1 SKLEYSRVP
10 SRSHSTK
17 IACSQIGADT
27 AILARASKLRVVPGV
42 KAFCPEFHSAAASF
56 AEHKFFEQRK
66 VPVLAARCPKS
77 VEPEIAPGSGCRG
90 NERCRIKPLANG
102 FGIGNRPNQIR
113 PYQYISS
120 RKNIGNAL

>member
-1 SKLEYSRVP
+1 MWGWYEMQKANLVNYFQSKLEYSRVP

-56 AEHKFFEQRK
+56 AEHKFFEPK
-66 VPVLAARCPKS
+66 GSSFGGPVP
-77 VEPEIAPGSGCRG
+77 
-90 NERCRIKPLANG
+90 
-102 FGIGNRPNQIR
+102 
-113 PYQYISS
+113 
-120 RKNIGNAL
+120 